1 MITDR
6 ERLSACKMSVW
17 NRMEM
22 IRWVDRATKE
32 EVQKTKNKIG
42 TADRRAVINLLSGR
56 KLKINVKCT

>member
-1 MITDR
+1 
-6 ERLSACKMSVW
+6 MSVW